1 MGACCRL
8 AGSYAAIRRKSH
20 IYDTSILTLE
30 KGQVPYIRSPRS
42 NAAEMI
48 AKKLD
53 TKIRDAILS
62 SARSTSGSGLF
73 AQDSSGLG
81 ALQRPGGFQMSVLCD
96 DVNNHRLC
104 FTYNP

>member
-1 MGACCRL
+1 MRLGAHV
-8 AGSYAAIRRKSH
+8 YE
-20 IYDTSILTLE
+20 TSILTLDI
-30 KGQVPYIRSPRS
+30 GQVPYIRSPRS

-81 ALQRPGGFQMSVLCD
+81 ALQRPGESNILC
-96 DVNNHRLC
+96 C
-104 FTYNP
+104 ASGYS